1 MCAYSGLVADA
12 PASIVSFRSP
22 PVAEVVTSVRFTPMP
37 VETFLSIGT
46 LHAEKWSHDFP
57 DLEQQVHYEVPTET
71 FPGPGARAMPFEI
84 SFPAP
89 PPMPRI
95 WAISSDGYELLQ
107 LQPNWFAANW
117 RANAAQAQPA
127 PGEGARYDRWTSRRR
142 AFLRHWA
149 TLQEWL
155 AAAKMDAR
163 PDQCEVT
170 YINHLRPI
178 EGLWANHGEIGK
190 VLPGISPFVAPGLQP
205 EQVTY
210 RSTAAVSPDGD
221 LPASRLHVVASPAFA
236 ATPAEPSP
244 IVVLELTVRGA
255 PGDGDLSRFYDR
267 ARKVIVESFVRL
279 TSDEARAAWGQE

>member
-1 MCAYSGLVADA
+1 
-12 PASIVSFRSP
+12 
-22 PVAEVVTSVRFTPMP
+22 
-37 VETFLSIGT
+37 
-46 LHAEKWSHDFP
+46 
-57 DLEQQVHYEVPTET
+57 
-71 FPGPGARAMPFEI
+71 
-84 SFPAP
+84 
-89 PPMPRI
+89 
-95 WAISSDGYELLQ
+95 
-107 LQPNWFAANW
+107 
-117 RANAAQAQPA
+117 
-127 PGEGARYDRWTSRRR
+127 
-142 AFLRHWA
+142 
-149 TLQEWL
+149 
-155 AAAKMDAR
+155 MDAR